1 MATTA
6 LTPLELACGL
16 VLGGDRRVALPDPE
30 GLDPVAAFERALLP
44 ALERPPCLVSFS
56 GGRDSSTV
64 LILAAALAR
73 REGLPP
79 PVPATHVVSSAAE
92 SDESEWQE
100 RVVRWL
106 RLDDWIRIASDDE
119 LDVVGPVA
127 TAVLRRYGVLWP
139 PNVHFHAPLL
149 DAAQGGSL
157 LTGIGG
163 DEAFSASQWQRT
175 AALAARTARPEPRDA
190 LRVGLAL
197 SPVPLRRAVLRR
209 RGPDGFAWLRP
220 AAREAVLRA
229 LADESAHEP
238 LRWRARVRWLAGLR
252 YLEVG
257 MEGLQL
263 LAADADA
270 RLVHPFTDRW
280 FLASLAALGRDRRFF
295 DRTQGLR
302 AVFGGL
308 VPDDVL
314 ARRTK
319 ASFDGAFWNRH
330 SRAFAAGWSGGG
342 VDADLV
348 DTGALR
354 REWAQERPDAR
365 TFTLLQALWLAE
377 RGSAGRD
384 RVEQPL
390 AGVGH

>member
-1 MATTA
+1 VVTTS
-6 LTPLELACGL
+6 LTPLELASGL

-30 GLDPVAAFERALLP
+30 ERDPVAAFERALLP
-44 ALERPPCLVSFS
+44 ALERSPCLVSFS

-64 LILAAALAR
+64 LTLATALAR

-79 PVPATHVVSSAAE
+79 PVPATHVVPRAAE

-106 RLDDWIRIASDDE
+106 RLDDWVRIASDAE
-119 LDVVGPVA
+119 LDVIGPVA
-127 TAVLRRYGVLWP
+127 TAVLRHYGLLWP

-149 DAAQGGSL
+149 YAARGGSL

-175 AALAARTARPEPRDA
+175 AALAARTARPEPRDT

-209 RGPDGFAWLRP
+209 RAPDGFAWLRP
-220 AAREAVLRA
+220 DAREAVRRT
-229 LADESAHEP
+229 LADEAAREP
-238 LRWRARVRWLAGLR
+238 LRWGARVQWIAGLR

-257 MEGLQL
+257 TRSLEL

-270 RLVHPFTDRW
+270 LLVHPFTDRG
-280 FLASLAALGRDRRFF
+280 FLSSIAALGREGRFLE
-295 DRTQGLR
+295 RTEGLR

-330 SRAFAAGWSGGG
+330 SRAFATGWGGGG
-342 VDADLV
+342 VGADLV
-348 DTGALR
+348 DTDALR
-354 REWAQERPDAR
+354 REWAQERPDPR
-365 TFTLLQALWLAE
+365 TFTLLQAAWLA
-377 RGSAGRD
+377 GNASVGPD

>member
-1 MATTA
+1 VAATT
-6 LTPLELACGL
+6 LTPLELASGL
-16 VLGGDRRVALPDPE
+16 VLGGDRRVSLPRPE
-30 GLDPVAAFERALLP
+30 ERDPVAAFERALLP
-44 ALERPPCLVSFS
+44 SLRRPPCLVSFS

-64 LILAAALAR
+64 LTLAAALAR
-73 REGLPP
+73 REGLPA
-79 PVPATHVVSSAAE
+79 PVPATHVVASAAE
-92 SDESEWQE
+92 SDESGWQE

-106 RLDDWIRIASDDE
+106 RLDDWVRIASDDE

-127 TAVLRRYGVLWP
+127 SAVLRRYGLLWP
-139 PNVHFHAPLL
+139 PNVHFHAPFL
-149 DAAQGGSL
+149 DAAGGGSL

-175 AALAARTARPEPRDA
+175 AALAARAARPEPRDA

-209 RGPDGFAWLRP
+209 RAPDGFAWLRP
-220 AAREAVLRA
+220 DARAAVRRA
-229 LADESAHEP
+229 LADEAAREP

-257 MEGLQL
+257 TTSLKL
-263 LAADADA
+263 LAADAQV
-270 RLVHPFTDRW
+270 RLVHPFTDRG
-280 FLASLAALGRDRRFF
+280 FLASIAALGRDGRFLE
-295 DRTQGLR
+295 RTEGLR

-330 SRAFAAGWSGGG
+330 SRAFAAGWSGEG

-348 DTGALR
+348 DTDALR

-365 TFTLLQALWLAE
+365 TFTLLQAAWLAANA
-377 RGSAGRD
+377 SAGRD